1 MRLLVIFWS
10 GLGNP
15 RHIATKSPTF
25 VWLWFW
31 FEKVVIGS
39 DPTQGWQ
46 PPPQKKRKKIEE
58 ERNPNFG
65 QKFVLK
71 APLKKQLQIANS

>member
-15 RHIATKSPTF
+15 RHIATKSPSF

-39 DPTQGWQ
+39 DT
-46 PPPQKKRKKIEE
+46 I
-58 ERNPNFG
+58 
-65 QKFVLK
+65 
-71 APLKKQLQIANS
+71 PLLVGNTEPEGGRGDSVY